1 MIELDARTIMILMLV
16 AFIIGLMI
24 GVSLSRPRLN

>member
-1 MIELDARTIMILMLV
+1 MISMTFETVIIVILI

-24 GVSLSRPRLN
+24 GVSLTRPSM